1 MSKENDEKE
10 MGGAN
15 AKARL
20 VGIRMGFIGAGNMAE
35 AIAGGLLAGESLAPG
50 NATIIAADPDP
61 VRRELFAKRGMKVTA
76 DNNAVLAAADVVI
89 LAVKPEVV
97 DDVLRQLSGVDAG
110 RHLFVSICAGITT
123 GRIEELLPKGS
134 RVVRAMPNTPLLVG
148 QGAVGLCRGAHATD
162 DDLQLACALFAAA
175 APVIVPLQDE
185 QLLDAV
191 TAVSGS
197 GPAYVF
203 YLTEQM
209 IAAGIAEGLE
219 PDDARQL
226 AVGTVIGA
234 GALMA
239 REPDVDPAELRR
251 KVTSP
256 GGTTQAAV
264 EHLEQAGAGAD
275 LVAAIRRAA
284 ERSREL
290 GRAV

>member
-97 DDVLRQLSGVDAG
+97 DDVLRQLSGVDTT
-110 RHLFVSICAGITT
+110 RHIFVSICAGITT
-123 GRIEELLPKGS
+123 ARIEELLPKGS

-175 APVIVPLQDE
+175 APVVVRLDDE

-256 GGTTQAAV
+256 GGTTQAAI
-264 EHLEQAGAGAD
+264 EHLEQAGAGAG